1 MATPRPSV
9 TQEVFLEAALRIVDD
24 IGPEALT
31 TRTLGHAVGLDSTTV
46 YRYFGS
52 KDVLLGTLF
61 DYVLGQA
68 LRNCNDMSG
77 SPEERMRTLIHE
89 YRLAFFAHPSTARLN
104 SQMADMVAAGLG
116 ESPNTIAFA
125 TLAIEILSEWGLS
138 GENLLLGFEM
148 AEMFIVGAVIQESG
162 ARNRGMGVRTGRL
175 TKASTNTDAP
185 TLDEESVEVLSN
197 KAFDLGVEGL
207 FSALRSLRDTESES
221 LDTG

>member
-1 MATPRPSV
+1 
-9 TQEVFLEAALRIVDD
+9 
-24 IGPEALT
+24 
-31 TRTLGHAVGLDSTTV
+31 
-46 YRYFGS
+46 
-52 KDVLLGTLF
+52 
-61 DYVLGQA
+61 
-68 LRNCNDMSG
+68 
-77 SPEERMRTLIHE
+77 MRTLIHE

-138 GENLLLGFEM
+138 GEHLLLGFEM

-175 TKASTNTDAP
+175 TTASTNTDAP
-185 TLDEESVEVLSN
+185 TLDEESVELLSN

-207 FSALRSLRDTESES
+207 FSALRSLRDTESE
-221 LDTG
+221 

>member
-1 MATPRPSV
+1 MAAPRPSV
-9 TQEVFLEAALRIVDD
+9 SHEFFLEAALRIVDEL
-24 IGPEALT
+24 GPEALT
-31 TRTLGHAVGLDSTTV
+31 TRTLGNAVGLDSTTV

-52 KDVLLGTLF
+52 KDVLLGSLF

-68 LRNCNDMSG
+68 LKNCTDLTG
-77 SPEERMRTLIHE
+77 SPEDRMKRLIDE
-89 YRLAFFAHPSTARLN
+89 YRLAFFAHPATARLN
-104 SQMADMVAAGLG
+104 SQMADALAAGLC

-125 TLAIEILSEWGLS
+125 TIAIEILSEWGLS

-175 TKASTNTDAP
+175 SAASRNTDAP
-185 TLDEESVEVLSN
+185 NLNDESVESLSN

-207 FSALRSLRDTESES
+207 MTSLRSLRDSQN
-221 LDTG
+221 